1 MEIIK
6 LTKENFEN
14 EVLNFDGKILV
25 DFFATWCGPCQML
38 SSTLEE
44 FASEAEG
51 NFKLGKLDTD
61 MNEELTLK
69 YNISSIPCLI
79 VFEGGK
85 EKTRSVG
92 LVNKDEIMELLND

>member
-6 LTKENFEN
+6 ITKDNFEE
-14 EVLNFDGKILV
+14 EVLNCKGKVLV

-38 SSTLEE
+38 STTLEE
-44 FASEAEG
+44 FAATSSG
-51 NFKLGKLDTD
+51 DFKLGRIDTD
-61 MNEELTLK
+61 TESELAVK

-79 VFEGGK
+79 VFEDGK

-92 LVNKDEIMELLND
+92 LINMDEISELLND

>member
-6 LTKENFEN
+6 LTKDNFEN

-38 SSTLEE
+38 SSILEE